1 MSQRNGYRADINPQR
16 NRASLSLS
24 PVEYRFAAETGDT
37 FGPEDGG
44 EFGHISGGIYRADL
58 SVQQYRADLSTERT
72 FFGILASEDGIWFE
86 AEDNRIFT
94 TE

>member
-1 MSQRNGYRADINPQR
+1 MARRGGYRADVDPKR
-16 NRASLSLS
+16 YRASLAFT
-24 PVEYRFAAETGDT
+24 PIEYKFAAEGGDT

-44 EFGHISGGIYRADL
+44 EFGHISGGIYRADI
-58 SVQQYRADLSTERT
+58 SVQQYRADLSLERT
-72 FFGILASEDGIWFE
+72 FFGILASEDGAFFA

>member
-1 MSQRNGYRADINPQR
+1 MAKYNGYKADLDPKR
-16 NRASLSLS
+16 YKASLSLS
-24 PVEYRFAAETGDT
+24 AVEYRFAAEDGNT
-37 FGPEDGG
+37 FGAEDGG

-72 FFGILASEDGIWFE
+72 FFGILASEDGIWFA

>member
-1 MSQRNGYRADINPQR
+1 MAKRSGYRADIDPRQY
-16 NRASLSLS
+16 RASLVFS
-24 PVEYRFAAETGDT
+24 PVEYRFAAEDSST

-44 EFGHISGGIYRADL
+44 EFGHVSGGIYRADL
-58 SVQQYRADLSTERT
+58 SVQQYRADLSLDRT
-72 FFGILASEDGIWFE
+72 FFGILASEDGIWFA